1 MQLARVTD
9 RSPLFLPLRSDIH
22 PIDKTSSWLCIVV
35 KIRPSLVHFLVN
47 NRVWCVIR
55 SKVPITDVV
64 DYENNYSEARHQLLI
79 AVADGNVWVVTLP
92 TSLQS
97 GTGPLPLIEIVL
109 ERSCRESLEPVMA
122 QWFYQLPGIQSIQ
135 CTRAGLTSFTLMRS
149 LVTPTTLIVRISE
162 ASESKLQ
169 RYQSLELD
177 NLEGEQSTCSLY
189 LNGQEPRYR
198 GLLTT
203 LFPDVTN
210 STGVIAILQGDLD
223 GSVRFSL
230 VSYPCKEGDV
240 TKVSVICSGTLVELD
255 QPVQMIVPFNSCN
268 PMTPSSEENVATGS
282 STVFNALLLVGTR
295 GRVEVIHSRSGCSIK
310 TLPVALKKLELGYA
324 VQSLAFV
331 DSLKVFVFCSNGSA
345 FVFRGNDVIR
355 KAQLE
360 DLQAR
365 SNGRRICAEKML
377 FQPSILRL
385 VTHDSTHDMSIL
397 FASGRVITIAETSLR
412 AKIASVLLPEQ
423 QNLQKEQPS
432 AEVPTSESHVRN
444 LLHRIAHTSIEST
457 ALRTQSKQ
465 IDRQLKT
472 LHSALELLQIVE
484 TQGIESVITCKVR
497 ASMVTTGIYSD
508 RPTIKLVCSIRF
520 VNPDVIVSLD
530 EWWLCMY
537 VRTHACSVVT
547 HSFLLNNVLAR
558 GEQSIILDPD
568 TLALESLWVSCSMLF
583 CPTRHEHPDKTHSKP
598 NCVEF
603 KPISQD
609 DMLPFAIPLLQN
621 RRFPFVQLSQP
632 VEEETP
638 VSQVAIHS
646 AFRQN
651 HEPFMPVE
659 RKIVGEKASSSALWS
674 GVQWWTALADH
685 AHRNASFATL
695 WVKIAPPGAIPLALS
710 PPSRFVISIPSF
722 FDPEGEG
729 ENDEDDDE
737 DLEKIR
743 AERMVSFLCHLLEIH
758 SDDVSRLRR
767 SCRTQH
773 GKLWTAL
780 RSFSGGLILL
790 RFTPSEDHHQSVDL
804 SIQCS
809 NIADLSAVRIRC
821 WCNPLQA
828 N

>member
-1 MQLARVTD
+1 
-9 RSPLFLPLRSDIH
+9 
-22 PIDKTSSWLCIVV
+22 
-35 KIRPSLVHFLVN
+35 
-47 NRVWCVIR
+47 
-55 SKVPITDVV
+55 
-64 DYENNYSEARHQLLI
+64 
-79 AVADGNVWVVTLP
+79 
-92 TSLQS
+92 
-97 GTGPLPLIEIVL
+97 
-109 ERSCRESLEPVMA
+109 
-122 QWFYQLPGIQSIQ
+122 
-135 CTRAGLTSFTLMRS
+135 MRS
-149 LVTPTTLIVRISE
+149 LVTPSTLIVRISG
-162 ASESKLQ
+162 ASESKLH
-169 RYQSLELD
+169 RYQSLEFD
-177 NLEGEQSTCSLY
+177 NLEGEQSTCSLC

-198 GLLTT
+198 GLLRT

-230 VSYPCKEGDV
+230 VSYPCQIGDV
-240 TKVSVICSGTLVELD
+240 TKVSVIRSGTLVQLD
-255 QPVQMIVPFNSCN
+255 EPVQMVVPFNSFN
-268 PMTPSSEENVATGS
+268 PMTPSSEENAATGLPA
-282 STVFNALLLVGTR
+282 VFNALLLVGTR
-295 GRVEVIHSRSGCSIK
+295 GRIGVIHSKNGCSIE
-310 TLPVALKKLELGYA
+310 TLPVSLKKLELGYA

-355 KAQLE
+355 KAQLGDSE
-360 DLQAR
+360 VR
-365 SNGRRICAEKML
+365 GNGGKICAEKMH
-377 FQPSILRL
+377 FQPGILRL
-385 VTHDSTHDMSIL
+385 VMHDSTHDMSIL
-397 FASGRVITIAETSLR
+397 FVSGRATTISETLLR
-412 AKIASVLLPEQ
+412 AKIASVLLHEQ
-423 QNLQKEQPS
+423 QNHQKEQS
-432 AEVPTSESHVRN
+432 CAELPTSESHVRN
-444 LLHRIAHTSIEST
+444 LLHRIAQTSIEST

-465 IDRQLKT
+465 IDRQFKM

-484 TQGIESVITCKVR
+484 TQGIESVIACKLR
-497 ASMVTTGIYSD
+497 ASMVTTGTYSD

-520 VNPDVIVSLD
+520 VHPGVIVSLE
-530 EWWLCMY
+530 EWWLCMH
-537 VRTHACSVVT
+537 VRTRECSVMT

-583 CPTRHEHPDKTHSKP
+583 CPIGNEHPDKMHSKP

-603 KPISQD
+603 KPISQN
-609 DMLPFAIPLLQN
+609 DMLPLAIPLVQN
-621 RRFPFVQLSQP
+621 RRFLLAQLSQP

-659 RKIVGEKASSSALWS
+659 RKTDGEKASSSALWS

-685 AHRNASFATL
+685 AHKNASFATL
-695 WVKIAPPGAIPLALS
+695 WAKIAPPGAIPLALS

-722 FDPEGEG
+722 FDAEGED

-743 AERMVSFLCHLLEIH
+743 AERMVSFLCHLLELH
-758 SDDVSRLRR
+758 TDDVPRLRR

-780 RSFSGGLILL
+780 RSMSGGLILL

-809 NIADLSAVRIRC
+809 DIADLSVMRALILETINKQSDEAARETSKDDESEELVLGMSEMLEPIAA
-821 WCNPLQA
+821 LDKLLEELTQKTA
-828 N
+828 NSVMDPQSSICTDEVLYALSQLAHLETQTLTLYWKTRSLLNRNTSCRKCCS